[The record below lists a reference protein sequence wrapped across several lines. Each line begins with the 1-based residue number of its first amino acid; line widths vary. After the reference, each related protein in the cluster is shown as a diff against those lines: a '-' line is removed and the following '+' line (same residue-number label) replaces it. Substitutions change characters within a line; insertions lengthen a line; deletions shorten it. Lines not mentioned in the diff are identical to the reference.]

1 MGWIVMGIPDKV
13 KRHFRMER
21 VCMMNSVVGC
31 SCRLVG
37 GGVGTDVRM
46 YGIQEEDRSRVEK
59 QSNIW
64 ISWRV

>member
-13 KRHFRMER
+13 KRHFRMEK

-37 GGVGTDVRM
+37 GGVGGGCENVRNS
-46 YGIQEEDRSRVEK
+46 GGGSFQSREAV
-59 QSNIW
+59 
-64 ISWRV
+64 